1 MQKTE
6 VLILG
11 KDNKE
16 GFPNSPSFRLIN
28 PSKSKLGKISKHVLD
43 KINKSLLS
51 NAKLNKLKNTS
62 DATSWL
68 RNINNK
74 KQSSFVNFDVE
85 NFYPSIS
92 EKLIDAINFAKLSKN
107 IKEQNL
113 SIIMQ
118 SRKTLLFQ
126 NSEPWVKN
134 LRNGNFDVTMGCND
148 AAQVYELVGSFI
160 LNKLTCTANKSDITL
175 YRDDSIG
182 IFQNFGKPEIERKK
196 KAIVKVFKDC
206 DLSIAIQFNIK
217 TVGNLDVI
225 FDLNNNVYKPFRKEN
240 NKPIYINKHSN
251 NPPSIFK
258 QLPKSIQK

>member
-6 VLILG
+6 ALILG

-16 GFPNSPSFRLIN
+16 GFLNSPSFRLIN

-43 KINKSLLS
+43 KINKWLLS
-51 NAKLNKLKNTS
+51 NAKLNKQKNTS

-160 LNKLTCTANKSDITL
+160 LNKLTCIANKSDI
-175 YRDDSIG
+175 I
-182 IFQNFGKPEIERKK
+182 
-196 KAIVKVFKDC
+196 
-206 DLSIAIQFNIK
+206 
-217 TVGNLDVI
+217 
-225 FDLNNNVYKPFRKEN
+225 
-240 NKPIYINKHSN
+240 
-251 NPPSIFK
+251 
-258 QLPKSIQK
+258 